1 MTLCAYNLSHEC
13 VSDCAAALVVPDAE
27 KEGKTR
33 IVCSRLVRET
43 ASFSAKSSD
52 VVDETP
58 IAPAA
63 PAASPTNPPQDV
75 MLMLYR

>member
-1 MTLCAYNLSHEC
+1 MTLCAYDLSHDC

-27 KEGKTR
+27 KEGATR

-43 ASFSAKSSD
+43 HSSFSAKSSD

-58 IAPAA
+58 IAPAE
-63 PAASPTNPPQDV
+63 PAASPTNV
-75 MLMLYR
+75 LLYR

>member
-1 MTLCAYNLSHEC
+1 MTLCAYDLSHDC

-27 KEGKTR
+27 KEGATR

-43 ASFSAKSSD
+43 ANGCASAKSSD

-58 IAPAA
+58 APA
-63 PAASPTNPPQDV
+63 AASPTNV
-75 MLMLYR
+75 LLYR